1 MWGSPSGYGSPS
13 NRNSLIEIAAGRRPM
28 NRPPSQNQ
36 RRLEH
41 TFVWGTPDQVVKQL
55 KTVLENNR
63 VGILALWGNDGRIDH
78 EDSMTCI
85 RLLGKEVLPAV
96 RDYAKEL
103 GLTDPFEVNA
113 PVSVAQAAKAAPMP
127 VG

>member
-1 MWGSPSGYGSPS
+1 PSGYGSRA
-13 NRNSLIEIAAGRRPM
+13 NRQALIEIAAGRRPM
-28 NRPPSQNQ
+28 IRPPSQNQ

-96 RDYAKEL
+96 RDYANEL
-103 GLTDPFEVNA
+103 GLKDPFEANA
-113 PVSVAQAAKAAPMP
+113 PVSRALAGQPAAVPAS
-127 VG
+127 